1 MLTRDSMRVRRAEA
15 GARSAHADTRALAA
29 KRVLR
34 AVLVHLAQFSTV
46 ARATHASKLFIANA
60 ISAARQPRRVRV
72 AHQDDSAIERRKTFS
87 TRARAVG
94 GVASATAG
102 TFAHAVVWTR
112 WAEDKQRNCEQQRRH
127 LGFAKSSKQDA
138 FWADVADRH
147 FPPSLTLCRRRCPLA
162 PHTMLSRRSRQRQ
175 TCSPSPI

>member
-15 GARSAHADTRALAA
+15 GARSAHANTRALAA

-46 ARATHASKLFIANA
+46 ARATHASKIFIANA

-127 LGFAKSSKQDA
+127 LGFAKEQQAKG
-138 FWADVADRH
+138 
-147 FPPSLTLCRRRCPLA
+147 
-162 PHTMLSRRSRQRQ
+162 LSRNAGFAARAFERSG
-175 TCSPSPI
+175 

>member
-15 GARSAHADTRALAA
+15 GARSAHANTRALAA
-29 KRVLR
+29 KDSRVLR

-46 ARATHASKLFIANA
+46 ARAAHASEIFIANPIA
-60 ISAARQPRRVRV
+60 AARQPRRVRV

-87 TRARAVG
+87 ARARAVG
-94 GVASATAG
+94 GVARATAG

-127 LGFAKSSKQDA
+127 LGFARSSKQKA
-138 FWADVADRH
+138 YREAAIFARAR
-147 FPPSLTLCRRRCPLA
+147 F
-162 PHTMLSRRSRQRQ
+162 
-175 TCSPSPI
+175 